1 LHAAVGAAIGAA
13 AVAAVG
19 VPEGL
24 AEGAAV
30 GLAVW
35 SDRVSG
41 SRSSGEGC
49 RGRRTWRSNG
59 NCSKT
64 SSR

>member
-1 LHAAVGAAIGAA
+1 VTLHAAVGAAIGAA
-13 AVAAVG
+13 AVATVG

-35 SDRVSG
+35 SDRVAAVGAVVREG
-41 SRSSGEGC
+41 SHLAKQ
-49 RGRRTWRSNG
+49 W
-59 NCSKT
+59 KLQ
-64 SSR
+64 

>member
-1 LHAAVGAAIGAA
+1 MTLHAAVGAAIGAA

-24 AEGAAV
+24 AV
-30 GLAVW
+30 GLAAW
-35 SDRVSG
+35 IDRVSG
-41 SRSSGEGC
+41 SRSSGEGS